1 MSYIRYDLPITDPR
15 FGRIIPCQKCNQRA
29 VTINSGLQEHERN
42 ITIANLIT
50 IGRED
55 AQRMKAA
62 TMAFIS
68 NPFGFLS
75 FYGSYG
81 NGKTIALMAIVNACL
96 DQGIEARYL
105 TAHQLMD
112 YLYDAFDKK
121 VMETDRGRIERLAKI
136 PVLVIDEFDKARDT
150 PYAADMQQHLIDERY
165 RNKSTLGTVF
175 AWNGDFSTIPW
186 GAVVSRMREF
196 PAIENRDSD
205 MRPAIGKAKTK

>member
-1 MSYIRYDLPITDPR
+1 MKFLRYDVPVSDYR
-15 FGRIIPCQKCNQRA
+15 FGKISPCPKCNQET
-29 VTINSGLQEHERN
+29 VTVNSGLQSHERS
-42 ITIANLIT
+42 ITIANLISA
-50 IGRED
+50 GRDD
-55 AQRMKAA
+55 AQKMKSAA
-62 TMAFIS
+62 VAFIEK
-68 NPFGFLS
+68 PTGFLS

-81 NGKTIALMAIVNACL
+81 NGKTIALMAIVNACISK
-96 DQGIEARYL
+96 GIDARYL

-136 PVLVIDEFDKARDT
+136 PVLAIDEFDKARDT
-150 PYAADMQQHLIDERY
+150 PYASDMQQHLIDERY

-175 AWNGDFSTIPW
+175 SWNGDFSTIPW